1 MLRLLSCFIVLNLVS
16 VRTEDDVKID
26 KISRDCNNSYS
37 LTCLKLNIVNFVDKM
52 NEQESYSI
60 FPGVSLVREN
70 VSSHVNT
77 ADMVTELAREFP
89 NDAEAR
95 LDAFL
100 LKKVGGFL
108 SSHSMKLDLWNGATT
123 DTDAGTGRKKKGGG
137 GLGYLLAAGA
147 MMKGTLLAVA
157 LGGLAA
163 LAGKALMTAMISLML
178 SAIIGLKSLTSH
190 GGKQTTYEI
199 ISKPVYSHSNSH
211 SSEVEHGGHY
221 GYGRSLDLPP
231 LPLGLQKNYAPS

>member
-1 MLRLLSCFIVLNLVS
+1 MLGLVLCFVLSIFVS

-26 KISRDCNNSYS
+26 RISQDCNNSYS
-37 LTCLKLNIVNFVDKM
+37 MTCLKLNLVNFVDKM

-60 FPGVSLVREN
+60 IPGVSLVRESTSN
-70 VSSHVNT
+70 QVNT
-77 ADMVTELAREFP
+77 ADIVTELAREFP

-108 SSHSMKLDLWNGATT
+108 SSHSMKLDLWNGGATES
-123 DTDAGTGRKKKGGG
+123 DTGTARKGSKGGG
-137 GLGYLLAAGA
+137 GLAYLLAAGA

-190 GGKQTTYEI
+190 GGKETTYEI
-199 ISKPVYSHSNSH
+199 ISKP
-211 SSEVEHGGHY
+211 EEHGHY
-221 GYGRSLDLPP
+221 GHRRSLDLP
-231 LPLGLQKNYAPS
+231 LPLGLQSNYTP